1 MHAYRHAR
9 AYTHTQFYFYQRQA
23 HLSCYFVS
31 GVVTGVHSL
40 SANLSQI
47 SGNLAKG
54 AKPKLLFALLHSEET
69 RQLITFPRVTF
80 TFVHC
85 YHRQFQRKTRIITR
99 TGAAQT
105 NRQTISRR
113 QDYHR
118 KDRLS
123 LQLFIPY
130 ILLQYHVI
138 LFTKC
143 ITVILI
149 QRNENTCND

>member
-9 AYTHTQFYFYQRQA
+9 ADTHTQFYFCQRHA
-23 HLSCYFVS
+23 HLSCYFGS
-31 GVVTGVHSL
+31 GVITGVHSL

-69 RQLITFPRVTF
+69 RTLITFPRVTLA
-80 TFVHC
+80 FVHC

-105 NRQTISRR
+105 NRQTINRR
-113 QDYHR
+113 QEYHR

-123 LQLFIPY
+123 LHPLVPRDLIY
-130 ILLQYHVI
+130 EMYH
-138 LFTKC
+138 F
-143 ITVILI
+143 
-149 QRNENTCND
+149 NTNIEE